1 MGQWLTDT
9 LTTVTNKGGAQ
20 ATSTEDVNAETAV
33 KGQRVITLA
42 QPQKVV
48 TEAAATTSQT
58 VTEDAGGS
66 ITFRIPIKGGLGA
79 TGVPELCPVP

>member
-9 LTTVTNKGGAQ
+9 LTRTTNKGGIQ

-33 KGQRVITLA
+33 KGQRVTTLA

-58 VTEDAGGS
+58 VTEDAGGVV
-66 ITFRIPIKGGLGA
+66 TFRIPIKGGLGA
-79 TGVPELCPVP
+79 SGADPLCPVP